1 MSKPTVAK
9 LEAALE
15 AAYREQERL
24 EGEDIQQGT
33 DESFAAYEA
42 SWDNVRAAEKAI
54 ADYYERR
61 TA

>member
-1 MSKPTVAK
+1 MKRNAK
-9 LEAALE
+9 SLEAALE

-42 SWDNVRAAEKAI
+42 SWDNVRAAKKTI
-54 ADYYERR
+54 ADFYSGSVR
-61 TA
+61 